1 MTQLTQLG
9 HVAGR
14 NSVGDVSL
22 FGFVTRA
29 DLASRPLVMQKYI
42 TNSSLLPFE
51 PWDGGCLPP
60 TANGNLAS
68 DWGPVEIV

>member
-42 TNSSLLPFE
+42 RNSSLLPFFT
-51 PWDGGCLPP
+51 W
-60 TANGNLAS
+60 TSNAIHYS
-68 DWGPVEIV
+68 DYN